1 MLLQTN
7 EQDYQAVLK
16 NTRSMALHYTLSDEA
31 RERMNRE
38 FWRNYDVEHWFYKI
52 KTYDLLLENSEG
64 FFEEIGDEELNEK
77 SVEAFH
83 QAIESEIVFTF
94 YHISES
100 LFMLIG
106 VCSSTVPWL
115 EMKHIRVREIAEF
128 IRETVTDEDWEDGA
142 LKSIFYPNMREPE
155 EHEGTMEESLDFIE
169 KYLSRMSHRYLENDI
184 YNEYKHGLRLSTSEG
199 SIRIAPEEEPGG
211 ETGPTVFGR
220 EGTTH
225 VYLEEEEVH
234 REDSEVYHK
243 LNRVMS
249 GFDYELFLQLCYINY
264 LLIDQIVRIRRE
276 APQGG
281 DEKERRVS
289 VNSFHDFDIDE
300 IFDYDP
306 RKEWEFKVSYPPGD
320 GSSGITIG

>member
-1 MLLQTN
+1 
-7 EQDYQAVLK
+7 
-16 NTRSMALHYTLSDEA
+16 MALHYPLSDEA
-31 RERMNRE
+31 REQMNRE
-38 FWRNYDVEHWFYKI
+38 FWRGYDTEHWFYKV
-52 KTYDLLLENSEG
+52 KTYDLLLENSEE

-106 VCSSTVPWL
+106 VCNSALPWL

-128 IRETVTDEDWEDGA
+128 IRETVIDEDWEDGA
-142 LKSIFYPNMREPE
+142 LKSIFYPNIRAPE
-155 EHEGTMEESLDFIE
+155 EHEGMMEESLDFIE
-169 KYLSRMSHRYLENDI
+169 RYLSRMSHRYLENDI
-184 YNEYKHGLRLSTSEG
+184 YNEYKHGLRLSTFEG

-211 ETGPTVFGR
+211 EAGPVVFGR

-225 VYLEEEEVH
+225 IYLEEEQVH

-276 APQGG
+276 DPQSG
-281 DEKERRVS
+281 DAEEERRVS

-300 IFDYDP
+300 IFDYNP
-306 RKEWEFKVSYPPGD
+306 HKEWEFKISYSSGD